1 MADLLVR
8 LYDLPPLGPALE
20 ALSAAGIIVRRSA
33 AAERNAVIEWARA
46 HGSPGWADECA
57 ASFARLPLACFV
69 AVEGERLIGFACYE
83 ATGRDFFG
91 PELVHPDRRGR
102 GVGRA
107 LLLAALHAMRA
118 EGYAYAIIG
127 WASSVD
133 FYRKAVGATVIAGS
147 QPGIYPAPLL
157 PPGRP
162 PRCSGPAPRSPP
174 RSRSCPP
181 PPPAVESLTPAGEA

>member
-1 MADLLVR
+1 V
-8 LYDLPPLGPALE
+8 
-20 ALSAAGIIVRRSA
+20 VRRAA
-33 AAERNAVIEWARA
+33 AAECGAVVEWART
-46 HGSPGWADECA
+46 HGSPGWADECQ

-83 ATGRDFFG
+83 ATCRDFFG

-127 WASSVD
+127 WVSSVD
-133 FYRKAVGATVIAGS
+133 FYRRAVGAVVIDGS
-147 QPGIYPAPLL
+147 DPGIYPAKLL
-157 PPGRP
+157 R
-162 PRCSGPAPRSPP
+162 
-174 RSRSCPP
+174 
-181 PPPAVESLTPAGEA
+181 